1 VARESLTNVT
11 ARIKMVWLDAKDDLA
26 DELGTAIRCL
36 EMEPPQIA
44 EARRHLISAKQ
55 MLDNEADVRSQ
66 DNAAILSGL
75 LKRDSM
81 QAS

>member
-1 VARESLTNVT
+1 
-11 ARIKMVWLDAKDDLA
+11 
-26 DELGTAIRCL
+26 
-36 EMEPPQIA
+36 
-44 EARRHLISAKQ
+44 